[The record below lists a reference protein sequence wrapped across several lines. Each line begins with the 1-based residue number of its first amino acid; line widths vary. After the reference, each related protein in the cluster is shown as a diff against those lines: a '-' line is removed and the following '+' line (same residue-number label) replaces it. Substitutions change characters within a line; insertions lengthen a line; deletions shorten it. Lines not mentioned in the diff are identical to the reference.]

1 LTDILI
7 HKYFDLVALEL
18 AWKAAKEDFSELKTS
33 LLEVKKGLEEIHSSS
48 KQP

>member
-7 HKYFDLVALEL
+7 HKYFGLALEL
-18 AWKAAKEDFSELKTS
+18 AWKAAKEDVFELKTK